1 MVQCERKSHTH
12 PHALTRTHTQK
23 LSHSHTHTLSLSF
36 FLSLSLSLSLSRA
49 RSLSHTHTHIN
60 TRTHTRKH
68 THTHSHTGSD
78 GARRHNARGR
88 SSIARTGRLK
98 KKKICSLFSLLH
110 TRTIVLTLEKL
121 KWTHRMQPR
130 RMFGRCSVYYVQKLW
145 IKSISMSC
153 NLLHTTSIENI
164 YRAQERRQEG
174 RKVRKRGGKKER
186 KKERE
191 EERKRGRK
199 KERKKEREEERKR
212 GWKKERMKESW
223 FLEPSPHRSRAACSS
238 DTYFSL
244 YSRTV
249 LEFTA
254 CNLALKFTTYPT
266 CWQYRIETNFER
278 LYQPCRIQQRPMSA
292 RSSIYYI

>member
-1 MVQCERKSHTH
+1 M
-12 PHALTRTHTQK
+12 ALDDIMREEEAA
-23 LSHSHTHTLSLSF
+23 
-36 FLSLSLSLSLSRA
+36 SR
-49 RSLSHTHTHIN
+49 
-60 TRTHTRKH
+60 
-68 THTHSHTGSD
+68 GQVD
-78 GARRHNARGR
+78 
-88 SSIARTGRLK
+88 LK

-199 KERKKEREEERKR
+199 KERKKEREDERKR
-212 GWKKERMKESW
+212 GWKKADFWSHRRTEAA
-223 FLEPSPHRSRAACSS
+223 PHAAATHISH
-238 DTYFSL
+238 
-244 YSRTV
+244 
-249 LEFTA
+249 FTHVPYL
-254 CNLALKFTTYPT
+254 NLLHAILLSNLLHTLPVDS
-266 CWQYRIETNFER
+266 IE
-278 LYQPCRIQQRPMSA
+278 
-292 RSSIYYI
+292 